1 MNDEYLNV
9 SYVKLT
15 YNILNTYNMK
25 GIESLPQTLDFLTP
39 KSLQPNFGDLCYFK
53 QCVYIELLR

>member
-15 YNILNTYNMK
+15 YNILITYNMK

-39 KSLQPNFGDLCYFK
+39 KSLQPNFGDL
-53 QCVYIELLR
+53 